1 MSVVRSKTFVEL
13 VAQRTPANARND
25 LDVYSRSET
34 IAAIPEVDLSA
45 YTPLSTTASI
55 SGALSSEI
63 NSLETTVHDIS
74 GALTTDIENLDLSF
88 TQKISEECMLSE
100 GVSGAATTISG
111 HIIVTINGTQ
121 YKIAT
126 VA

>member
-1 MSVVRSKTFVEL
+1 MPDRQKSLYELSVQSKAGNTNPLVRD
-13 VAQRTPANARND
+13 Q

-34 IAAIPEVDLSA
+34 LA
-45 YTPLSTTASI
+45 
-55 SGALSSEI
+55 
-63 NSLETTVHDIS
+63 
-74 GALTTDIENLDLSF
+74 ALTTDINNLDISL

-100 GVSGAATTISG
+100 GVSGAGTTISG

-121 YKIAT
+121 YKIAV

>member
-1 MSVVRSKTFVEL
+1 VIRRGQ
-13 VAQRTPANARND
+13 AAARND

-34 IAAIPEVDLSA
+34 LLAIPEVDLSA

-55 SGALSSEI
+55 SGDLNSDI
-63 NSLETTVHDIS
+63 NLLETTVHDIS

-88 TQKISEECMLSE
+88 TQKISEECMLSD
-100 GVSGAATTISG
+100 GISGAGTTISG
-111 HIIVTINGTQ
+111 HIIVTLNGIN